1 MKKESGYHFFGFM
14 YALCML
20 AFASTGFALSNI
32 FYFWIEDVYGLI
44 PEFSFPLGKEY
55 AVSLSCALVMVVVFF
70 ICYMYLTRAYKKI
83 PDRIKEGNHKLFLK
97 VVLFVF
103 LIAFII
109 YITSVVYGYF
119 SGKNDFVSLLKILV
133 MLVFTGM
140 GAVFSYAEARFSIAS
155 QLWYRALVAF
165 VMLMG
170 VASGVGLTM
179 KYSPPSMMRSIYR
192 DQMLVKHI
200 NDIARD
206 VEKQHDAHGSLPK
219 TISGDLEYR
228 VKDGKSFQL
237 CATFESDPKDGQ
249 RIRGY
254 TQHKAKG
261 KNCFVYVM
269 KKAGGEYSTSAV
281 FNHVVVS
288 SSKGSSE

>member
-14 YALCML
+14 YALCVL
-20 AFASTGFALSNI
+20 AFASAGFALSNI
-32 FYFWIEDVYGLI
+32 FYFWIEDVYGLT

-55 AVSLSCALVMVVVFF
+55 AVSLSYALVMVVVFF

-103 LIAFII
+103 LIAFLI
-109 YITSVVYGYF
+109 YITTVVYGYF

-133 MLVFTGM
+133 MLVFTGI
-140 GAVFSYAEARFSIAS
+140 GSIFSYAEARFSIAS
-155 QLWYRALVAF
+155 QLWYRSLVVF

-170 VASGVGLTM
+170 ATSGVGLTM
-179 KYSPPSMMRSIYR
+179 KYSPPSLMRAVYR

-200 NDIARD
+200 ESQAQDIGKSYN
-206 VEKQHDAHGSLPK
+206 VHGSLPK
-219 TISGDLEYR
+219 AISGDLEYH

-237 CATFESDPKDGQ
+237 CANFESDPKDGQ
-249 RIRGY
+249 RIHRLY
-254 TQHKAKG
+254 TQHKANG
-261 KNCFVYVM
+261 KNCFVYLM
-269 KKAGGEYSTSAV
+269 KKAGGESSAV

-288 SSKGSSE
+288 SAKGSSE